1 MSPDVLERLLLSGP
15 IVLDGGLGT
24 ELERRGSDLSDPL
37 WSARL
42 LTEDPEAIVATHL
55 AYFRAGVQVATS
67 ASYQATFEGFAARGI
82 GREAA
87 AGLMRSSV
95 DLAIEARRRH
105 VAELTD
111 TGDPPAAAANF
122 LVAASVGPYGA
133 MLADGSEYSGD
144 YGLTVAELGD
154 FHRPRIEVLASSDA
168 DLLAFETVPS
178 VAEGQ
183 ALIELLEEQPDAVA
197 WLSFSCR
204 DGAHTRRGE
213 RVEEAFD
220 LARGSSGIVAVGI
233 NCTEP
238 RFIDELVRRAA
249 DSTDLPIIVY
259 PNGGER
265 WDATG
270 RRWSGSGS
278 DEIAGLVGGWLDA
291 GSADRRRLLPGGT
304 GDDQPARGGRGG
316 RGDQRWLTGR
326 RSRRSASYAPLTC
339 RYGARLEWA

>member
-1 MSPDVLERLLLSGP
+1 MSPDVLEPILATGL
-15 IVLDGGLGT
+15 IVLDGGLGS
-24 ELERRGSDLSDPL
+24 ELEQRGSDLSDPL

-42 LTEDPEAIVATHL
+42 IAEDPEAIVATHQ
-55 AYFRAGVQVATS
+55 AYFRAGAQVATS

-82 GREAA
+82 AREAA

-95 DLAIEARRRH
+95 ELAIEARRRH
-105 VAELTD
+105 IAGLAEA
-111 TGDPPAAAANF
+111 GDPKAETSF

-144 YGLTVAELGD
+144 YGLTVAELRD
-154 FHRPRIEVLASSDA
+154 FHRPRLEVLASTDA
-168 DLLAFETVPS
+168 DLLAIETVPS
-178 VAEGQ
+178 VDEGR
-183 ALIELLEEQPDAVA
+183 ALVELLEEQRGAVA

-204 DGAHTRRGE
+204 DGAHTRHGE

-220 LARGSSGIVAVGI
+220 LARGAPGVVALGI

-249 DSTDLPIIVY
+249 DRTDLPIIVY

-270 RRWSGSGS
+270 RRWSGRGP
-278 DEIAGLVGGWLDA
+278 DEISDQVAGWLDA
-291 GSADRRRLLPGGT
+291 GARIIGGCCRV
-304 GDDQPARGGRGG
+304 GPAAISQVAAIASIPRG
-316 RGDQRWLTGR
+316 
-326 RSRRSASYAPLTC
+326 
-339 RYGARLEWA
+339 